1 MANRCIWTV
10 RQKHEWMA
18 TPLKGKHLK
27 KRKRV
32 RLGLE
37 AALLRKAK
45 PESASDASE

>member
-1 MANRCIWTV
+1 MANRCVWTV

-18 TPLKGKHLK
+18 TPLKGKRLK
-27 KRKRV
+27 RRKRV

-45 PESASDASE
+45 PEPANEPST

>member
-1 MANRCIWTV
+1 MANRAIWSI

-32 RLGLE
+32 RCGLE
-37 AALLRKAK
+37 AALLRKQK
-45 PESASDASE
+45 PESSSAGQ

>member
-1 MANRCIWTV
+1 MSNRAVWNI
-10 RQKHEWMA
+10 RRKQEWLA

-32 RLGLE
+32 RIGLE

-45 PESASDASE
+45 PEAASANE

>member
-27 KRKRV
+27 KRKRARV
-32 RLGLE
+32 GLQ
-37 AALLRKAK
+37 AALDRKAK
-45 PESASDASE
+45 PAPPAEAAS

>member
-1 MANRCIWTV
+1 MANRAIWSV
-10 RQKHEWMA
+10 RLKHEWLA

-37 AALLRKAK
+37 AALERKRKAAK
-45 PESASDASE
+45 TSPTAE